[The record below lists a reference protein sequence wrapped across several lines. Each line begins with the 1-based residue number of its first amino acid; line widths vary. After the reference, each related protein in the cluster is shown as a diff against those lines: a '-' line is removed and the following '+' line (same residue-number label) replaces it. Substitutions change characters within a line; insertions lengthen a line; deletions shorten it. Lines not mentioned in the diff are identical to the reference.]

1 MSPKRIRPR
10 PLVASQL
17 MKTAPRMA
25 GGGRSRAALVQRARE
40 SIARGSKSFT
50 VASWLFDKDTRE
62 RSHLL
67 YAWCRRCDD
76 IADGQE
82 YGFRGEAEELNLSK
96 ASARDR
102 VEAIRVLTHRALDG
116 QPTADLAF
124 DALGLVASETGITR
138 EMCDDVI
145 DGFALDAAGWT
156 PRTEADLMRYCYHV
170 AGAVGVMMAKVM
182 GVPQDEQDTL
192 DRACDLGLAFQ
203 LNNIAR
209 DIWEDD
215 VAGRCY
221 LPQEWLAEFDIP
233 PGQHMK
239 PQYRKA
245 LVEMARRLIDLAER
259 HDAAA
264 RIGAGRLKFR
274 QRWAVL
280 SAANIYGAI
289 GQEVVS
295 QAELAWDNRARTNF
309 LQKIGH
315 VIAALKETISG
326 SWEPDR
332 MPEYT
337 RGQLLVMARM
347 EGPVAGVPNT
357 PLRDEDVRRKD
368 D

>member
-1 MSPKRIRPR
+1 MKRVKPR

-17 MKTAPRMA
+17 VKSTPRQA
-25 GGGRSRAALVQRARE
+25 GGGRSRAALVNRSRE
-40 SIARGSKSFT
+40 SISQGSKSFA
-50 VASWLFDKDTRE
+50 VASLLFDKATRE
-62 RSHLL
+62 RAHLL

-76 IADGQE
+76 IVDGQDH
-82 YGFRGEAEELNLSK
+82 GSGIGGGTLNLDQ
-96 ASARDR
+96 ANARDR
-102 VEAIRVLTHRALDG
+102 VEAVRVLTHRALDG
-116 QPTADLAF
+116 QPTADIAF
-124 DALGLVASETGITR
+124 DALGLVAAETGITR

-145 DGFALDAAGWT
+145 DGFGLDAKGWR

-182 GVPQDEQDTL
+182 GVPADAQDML

-209 DIWEDD
+209 DISEDE

-221 LPQEWLAEFDIP
+221 LPTEWLAEYDIP
-233 PGQHMK
+233 PGEVMR
-239 PQYRKA
+239 PQYRDS
-245 LVEMARRLIDLAER
+245 LVKLTRRLVKKAQL
-259 HDAAA
+259 HDARA

-289 GQEVVS
+289 GEEVVQ
-295 QAELAWDNRARTNF
+295 QAELAWDHRVYTSF
-309 LQKIGH
+309 LEKIGH
-315 VIAALKETISG
+315 VFSALKETISG
-326 SWEPDR
+326 SWEPTVEPKWD
-332 MPEYT
+332 

-357 PLRDEDVRRKD
+357 PIRDESVRRKD